1 MSTRANP
8 VSAYK
13 ETSVRTASG
22 GKIVVMLYDEAIKQ
36 LDSAIT
42 LLETDTK
49 ELDRVNNAILKAQD
63 IITELMVSLDFD
75 KGGDIAPK
83 LFGLYRFFNDQLM
96 EANVQKDAAPLRSVR
111 HFLNELRDAWVQI
124 LGKVPVQTGTTTGIN
139 IAG

>member
-13 ETSVRTASG
+13 ETAVRTASG
-22 GKIVVMLYDEAIKQ
+22 GKIVVMLHDEAIKQ
-36 LDSAIT
+36 LDSAIA
-42 LLETDTK
+42 LLEVDTK
-49 ELDRVNNAILKAQD
+49 ELDRVSNAILKAQD

-75 KGGDIAPK
+75 KGGEIAPK

-96 EANVQKDAAPLRSVR
+96 EANIQKEASPLQSVR
-111 HFLNELRDAWVQI
+111 NFLEELRDSWVQI
-124 LGKVPVQTGTTTGIN
+124 LGKTQVQGSTVTGVN

>member
-1 MSTRANP
+1 MSTRGNP
-8 VSAYK
+8 VSAYR

-22 GKIVVMLYDEAIKQ
+22 GKIIVMLYDEAIKQ
-36 LDSAIT
+36 LDSAIA

-63 IITELMVSLDFD
+63 IITELMVSLDFE

-96 EANVQKDAAPLRSVR
+96 EANIQKDASPLRSVR
-111 HFLNELRDAWVQI
+111 LFLGELREAWVQI
-124 LGKVPVQTGTTTGIN
+124 LGKPHVQGSISTGVN

>member
-75 KGGDIAPK
+75 KGGDIALK

-111 HFLNELRDAWVQI
+111 DFLNELRDAWAQI
-124 LGKVPVQTGTTTGIN
+124 LGKVPVQSGTTTGIN

>member
-75 KGGDIAPK
+75 KGGDIALK

-111 HFLNELRDAWVQI
+111 HFLNELRDAWAQI
-124 LGKVPVQTGTTTGIN
+124 LGKVPVQSGTTTGIN